1 MSQKSVDGQYNQ
13 FQSGLDIV
21 RILFSLQSFKMQF
34 QKEMETEK

>member
-13 FQSGLDIV
+13 LQSGLDIV
-21 RILFSLQSFKMQF
+21 RILFSLQPFKMQF